1 LYETAENQTSVQEDY
16 VEVSGDFIVSSPRVW
31 RWLLLVLLL
40 AGGGFVL
47 WRAFAQEVSHPHLQQ
62 LRTASSSGWQ

>member
-1 LYETAENQTSVQEDY
+1 METAENQTSVQEDY
-16 VEVSGDFIVSSPRVW
+16 VESGTSSQSPRPKRVW

-62 LRTASSSGWQ
+62 LRTASSSG